1 MSELKLEIPKDVIT
15 GIIKAQVIAALGKS
29 EELVAGVVASALSQ
43 KKDHYSSSPTIFEE
57 EVVKMIRQVAVECF
71 QGWLAENREKI
82 RAEMQKQLTVQK
94 GKVITDLVA
103 SFTSKLANVYPS
115 VELKFRGVGE

>member
-15 GIIKAQVIAALGKS
+15 GIVRAQVITALGKS
-29 EELVAGVVASALSQ
+29 EELIAGVVASALAQ
-43 KKDHYSSSPTIFEE
+43 KRDHYYSNSPTIFEE

-71 QGWLAENREKI
+71 QGWLAENQEKI

-103 SFTSKLANVYPS
+103 SFTSKLANIYPS
-115 VELKFRGVGE
+115 VDLKFKGE